1 MKLDALTLFNYTNY
15 ALEDSSLVHLYVY
28 LKSDNIILKII
39 EYTMMIKIFYI
50 LYIFLVAK
58 LFHEG
63 PFVPTY

>member
-39 EYTMMIKIFYI
+39 EYRI
-50 LYIFLVAK
+50 
-58 LFHEG
+58 E
-63 PFVPTY
+63 